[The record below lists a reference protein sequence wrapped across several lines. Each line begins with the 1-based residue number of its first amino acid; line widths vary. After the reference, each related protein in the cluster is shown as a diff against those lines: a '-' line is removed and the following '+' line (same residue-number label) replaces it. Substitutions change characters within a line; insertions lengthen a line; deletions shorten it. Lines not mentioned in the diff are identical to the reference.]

1 MYIYTK
7 KLLRKPKEN
16 IKISRLN
23 LFKSYKNNELNF
35 LMNHK
40 KNIIISSTP
49 DFFSK
54 EMLISKKA
62 LNENQ
67 LKYTYQ
73 KQLISN
79 LDYKHKEWSKFLGS

>member
-1 MYIYTK
+1 MH
-7 KLLRKPKEN
+7 N
-16 IKISRLN
+16 
-23 LFKSYKNNELNF
+23 
-35 LMNHK
+35 K
-40 KNIIISSTP
+40 KNIVSSNTP

-54 EMLISKKA
+54 EMIITKKS

-79 LDYKHKEWSKFLGS
+79 LDYKHKEWSRFLDS

>member
-1 MYIYTK
+1 MPKT
-7 KLLRKPKEN
+7 LLRKYKEN
-16 IKISRLN
+16 IKKSRLK
-23 LFKSYKNNELNF
+23 LLKSYKKNRLIF
-35 LMNHK
+35 LMNNK
-40 KNIIISSTP
+40 KNIVSSNTP

-54 EMLISKKA
+54 EMIITKKS